1 LAIIARALA
10 PRALAVVTTIS
21 HHEQW
26 SKASFK
32 IRGEEGCFYYNS
44 LKIEIAR

>member
-1 LAIIARALA
+1 MAGALT
-10 PRALAVVTTIS
+10 PRVLAVVTTIS

-32 IRGEEGCFYYNS
+32 ARGEVGRTCS
-44 LKIEIAR
+44 DLLKIGMAM

>member
-1 LAIIARALA
+1 MAGALT
-10 PRALAVVTTIS
+10 PRVLAVVTTIS

-32 IRGEEGCFYYNS
+32 ARGEEGRTCS
-44 LKIEIAR
+44 DLLKIGMAM